1 MVSFFVWLIVCLAV
15 NVVVSLLVGS
25 LGGNAYLATMI
36 TSLVLSFLLALMS
49 TPFDRKHFYRYR
61 SFWMYFLITAIV
73 FLIIDLI
80 TFLI

>member
-1 MVSFFVWLIVCLAV
+1 MGTFIVWLLVCLAV

-36 TSLVLSFLLALMS
+36 TSLILSFLLALMS

-61 SFWMYFLITAIV
+61 SFWMYFLITAII
-73 FLIIDLI
+73 FLLLDLL